1 MQYYIRKCSLSLS
14 FPPHFYSPTIFSY
27 FHQINFTQNIE
38 FIFFIY
44 IIIFICMCIYA
55 YYLCWHTHILTEVKR
70 SYEIPWYPKGGVAS
84 SCCLP
89 DMRKD
94 IQVSA
99 GATTAFSHQAFLQS
113 ELLDFLM
120 LLEIYS
126 IYLLKIII

>member
-1 MQYYIRKCSLSLS
+1 MCVFMHIICVGI
-14 FPPHFYSPTIFSY
+14 PIFWQRSK
-27 FHQINFTQNIE
+27 
-38 FIFFIY
+38 
-44 IIIFICMCIYA
+44 
-55 YYLCWHTHILTEVKR
+55 EVMR
-70 SYEIPWYPKGGVAS
+70 YPKGGVAS

-99 GATTAFSHQAFLQS
+99 GATTAFSPQAFLQS